1 MLDMDAK
8 KMIEQIESM
17 IQQLHA
23 MQLVLQSSL
32 PSVLPSI
39 EAEERD
45 GICHYCKQPLGDE
58 RPIRGD
64 HPRCYKEIMRA
75 IAANDLTEFD
85 ACEKGW
91 LAAPKSAGRKPNQT
105 PIRALANEAKA
116 RKVAEDVAAY
126 EKKKAANKKGYVD
139 GTDES

>member
-8 KMIEQIESM
+8 KMIEQIDAM

-39 EAEERD
+39 EAEERA
-45 GICHYCKQPLGDE
+45 GICHYCKKLLEDE

-91 LAAPKSAGRKPNQT
+91 LAPPKSAGRKPNQT
-105 PIRALANEAKA
+105 PIRAMASEAKA
-116 RKVAEDVAAY
+116 RKVAEDVEKY
-126 EKKKAANKKGYVD
+126 EQKKAKRKG
-139 GTDES
+139 DE